1 MVVIRRLSE
10 FPCQRWNRFV
20 MEQKEATCFHLSE
33 WAEVSMS
40 LYGWDP
46 YYLYAEDSDT
56 IRAVLPLVHVK
67 HRFARQA
74 LVSTPFCVYGG
85 VLAENSQMT
94 QILEEAAAD
103 IARELG
109 VAYLEVR
116 QSIRSN
122 PQWTTA
128 DLYCTFKRQLLD
140 DVDANFAAVPRKQ
153 RAMVR
158 KGASA
163 GLTVSF
169 GHNQDLF
176 YEIFAAGMRN
186 LGTPVFPR
194 QLFTILLHIF
204 GDNLDIL
211 LVERDGRPL
220 ATVLSFYFR
229 DEVLPYYAAGLPE
242 ARAFAAFD
250 FMYWQL
256 MCHAVEKGA
265 RKFDFGRSVRGSG
278 TFAFKKNW
286 GFEPRALPYQYDLI
300 DGCEVPTMDPHRP
313 LYKGLTAVWRRM
325 PLVFANAIGPVISSR
340 LY

>member
-176 YEIFAAGMRN
+176 YEIFAAGAISAPQFIRAN
-186 LGTPVFPR
+186 CSQSCCTFSVIIWTYYSLSAKVGHWLPYC
-194 QLFTILLHIF
+194 HSIF
-204 GDNLDIL
+204 VTKYYLITL
-211 LVERDGRPL
+211 LVCQRR
-220 ATVLSFYFR
+220 
-229 DEVLPYYAAGLPE
+229 GLL
-242 ARAFAAFD
+242 
-250 FMYWQL
+250 Q
-256 MCHAVEKGA
+256 H
-265 RKFDFGRSVRGSG
+265 
-278 TFAFKKNW
+278 
-286 GFEPRALPYQYDLI
+286 LI
-300 DGCEVPTMDPHRP
+300 SC
-313 LYKGLTAVWRRM
+313 
-325 PLVFANAIGPVISSR
+325 IGN
-340 LY
+340 

>member
-20 MEQKEATCFHLSE
+20 MEHKKATCFHLSE

-46 YYLYAEDSDT
+46 YYLYVEDSGT

-94 QILEEAAAD
+94 QVLEDAAAD

-169 GHNQDLF
+169 GHNQDSF

-186 LGTPVFPR
+186 LGTPVYPR
-194 QLFTILLHIF
+194 QLFTTLLHIF

-211 LVERDGRPL
+211 LVERKGRPL

-242 ARAFAAFD
+242 ARTFAAFD
-250 FMYWQL
+250 FMYWQ
-256 MCHAVEKGA
+256 
-265 RKFDFGRSVRGSG
+265 
-278 TFAFKKNW
+278 
-286 GFEPRALPYQYDLI
+286 
-300 DGCEVPTMDPHRP
+300 
-313 LYKGLTAVWRRM
+313 
-325 PLVFANAIGPVISSR
+325 
-340 LY
+340 